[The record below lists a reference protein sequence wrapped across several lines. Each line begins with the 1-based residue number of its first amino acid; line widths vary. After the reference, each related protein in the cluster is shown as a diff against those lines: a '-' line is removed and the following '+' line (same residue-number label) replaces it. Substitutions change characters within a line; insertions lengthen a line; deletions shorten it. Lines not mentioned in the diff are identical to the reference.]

1 MRSSSDQLRL
11 SVTGQRGSPEFCTL
25 AARHSI
31 EIIMLR
37 QSLQFSASLFA
48 VNLLLAC
55 SSHSPDTSSDKS
67 ATSAQKPAAEA
78 RTPAPTVIDDQLKAL
93 DKAKAAREAVEKAQ
107 VDRNKEID
115 DESGG

>member
-11 SVTGQRGSPEFCTL
+11 SVPGQRGSPEFCTL
-25 AARHSI
+25 PVQHSI
-31 EIIMLR
+31 ESIMLR
-37 QSLQFSASLFA
+37 QSLQFAASLFA

-55 SSHSPDTSSDKS
+55 SSHSPDTSSDNP
-67 ATSAQKPAAEA
+67 AASAQKPAAEA
-78 RTPAPTVIDDQLKAL
+78 RTPTVIDDQLKAL